1 MAMLAKDRHDNKY
14 SPVAYAHRLRRIITQ
29 WCLRDFGIRSRV
41 RKVSNLFEVAKLT
54 DEDKEILKELCDKYP
69 ALSDSKVLE
78 EFPPWIIE
86 KARNSMIDEAINLH
100 RNVVKANSNIP
111 QSEGELMQRR
121 LYVNAAIASNEALIR
136 DLDYIADIFNLNLN
150 SLEQLCKMLEKEK
163 ANLKKMRKT
172 DARDFRKRQETKKV
186 CAED

>member
-1 MAMLAKDRHDNKY
+1 
-14 SPVAYAHRLRRIITQ
+14 
-29 WCLRDFGIRSRV
+29 
-41 RKVSNLFEVAKLT
+41 
-54 DEDKEILKELCDKYP
+54 
-69 ALSDSKVLE
+69 
-78 EFPPWIIE
+78 
-86 KARNSMIDEAINLH
+86 
-100 RNVVKANSNIP
+100 
-111 QSEGELMQRR
+111 MQRR

-172 DARDFRKRQETKKV
+172 DARDFRKRQENKKV

>member
-1 MAMLAKDRHDNKY
+1 
-14 SPVAYAHRLRRIITQ
+14 
-29 WCLRDFGIRSRV
+29 
-41 RKVSNLFEVAKLT
+41 
-54 DEDKEILKELCDKYP
+54 
-69 ALSDSKVLE
+69 
-78 EFPPWIIE
+78 
-86 KARNSMIDEAINLH
+86 MIDEAINLH
-100 RNVVKANSNIP
+100 RNVIKANSNIP

-172 DARDFRKRQETKKV
+172 DARDFRKRQENKKV